1 MGRRSISSTKAG
13 KFMNP
18 TDQARKEAR
27 RKELKKNKKQ
37 RLQVR
42 QAVIKQ
48 KDPRQIFAEME
59 SIDKQE
65 YDPNSPPP
73 YNVKVLQEKRRKL
86 KESWLK
92 IYHFYQRE
100 DPKTAGELKS
110 MEVDYERRRHQ
121 MVTIYES
128 VMQAQKVKLDDI
140 PLPSLCMPPPPPPPL
155 TDESMVPVST
165 EAIISAPS
173 TVTPKSIL
181 KSKINSTVVNTTV
194 KSGNKEPPGPPPG
207 SPPSLEEFECEN
219 DEYELGLTANEAYKS
234 QEKPKKLR
242 FDSASE
248 EQSKSK
254 LVTSSASV
262 SATSTQPMYNR
273 VPPPPPP
280 NSQSAS
286 VQYQQQQIAKT
297 LQAQMTGSRIVQQ
310 QPPQAYYHQQTRH
323 VEPPA
328 AQSITPATIFQAKP
342 VLRNKMAE
350 ITRFTPT
357 SLVVK
362 RTDSKKQP
370 LIGSAQ
376 QPSILSQQSNG
387 ISQQGP
393 YNYMLQQQQQYATLN
408 PLNTY
413 KSSLSANSNYSSA
426 LIPTQVQLN
435 KQQQSSAAI
444 QPTPIISSN
453 RPTATR
459 IDPKDAAYESFMR
472 EIGKLL

>member
-1 MGRRSISSTKAG
+1 MLVTHYLIT
-13 KFMNP
+13 
-18 TDQARKEAR
+18 
-27 RKELKKNKKQ
+27 
-37 RLQVR
+37 
-42 QAVIKQ
+42 
-48 KDPRQIFAEME
+48 
-59 SIDKQE
+59 
-65 YDPNSPPP
+65 
-73 YNVKVLQEKRRKL
+73 EK
-86 KESWLK
+86 
-92 IYHFYQRE
+92 QRE
-100 DPKTAGELKS
+100 DPKMAGELKS

-140 PLPSLCMPPPPPPPL
+140 PLPSLCMPPPPPPPS
-155 TDESMVPVST
+155 DDSMFPVSA
-165 EAIISAPS
+165 EAVISAPS

-181 KSKINSTVVNTTV
+181 KAKTSNVVNTTV
-194 KSGNKEPPGPPPG
+194 KVGNKEPPGPPPG
-207 SPPSLEEFECEN
+207 SPPSLEEFECED

-242 FDSASE
+242 FDSQPTIE
-248 EQSKSK
+248 EPSKSK
-254 LVTSSASV
+254 LVPPTALV
-262 SATSTQPMYNR
+262 SATSTQPMYSR

-280 NSQSAS
+280 TSQSAS
-286 VQYQQQQIAKT
+286 VQYQQQIAKSI
-297 LQAQMTGSRIVQQ
+297 QSQMTGSRIVQQ
-310 QPPQAYYHQQTRH
+310 QPPQTYYHQQTRQT
-323 VEPPA
+323 EQPA

-362 RTDSKKQP
+362 RTDNKKQSI
-370 LIGSAQ
+370 IGSAQ
-376 QPSILSQQSNG
+376 QPSILSQQTHGNG
-387 ISQQGP
+387 QQGP

-426 LIPTQVQLN
+426 LIPTQVQ
-435 KQQQSSAAI
+435 QQRQPPSAII

-453 RPTATR
+453 RPTATI
-459 IDPKDAAYESFMR
+459 IDPKDAAYDSFMK